1 MKKIACSS
9 ATPRGKLVYSIA
21 NVLLLSITLIG
32 STAMLFPADP
42 VKAQTVEG
50 QFYCGSSHNEK
61 SGKVPT
67 TIFWTSTSKAAIV
80 QWVRPMG
87 NYWTPQRRCNGFSKS
102 INDIYQS
109 SGAKFFLTNGKK
121 NGQKVICNADEVN
134 GDCKNVLMTLR
145 KEDNSL
151 LLLNELKEKFNAKSV
166 DSRPIRHNSGEPQ
179 LYYQIDMSELLKKG
193 SKAE

>member
-1 MKKIACSS
+1 MKKIARPS
-9 ATPRGKLVYSIA
+9 ATPRGKLVYRIA
-21 NVLLLSITLIG
+21 NLLLLSITLIG
-32 STAMLFPADP
+32 STAMLFQADP

-67 TIFWTSTSKAAIV
+67 TVFWTSTSKTAIV

-87 NYWTPQRRCNGFSKS
+87 NYWTPQRRCNGFSKN
-102 INDIYQS
+102 INDIYQA

-121 NGQKVICNADEVN
+121 NGQKVICSAEEVD
-134 GDCKNVLMTLR
+134 GDCKKVLMTLR
-145 KEDNSL
+145 PTDNSL
-151 LLLNELKEKFNAKSV
+151 LLLNELKDKLYGRSV
-166 DSRPIRHNSGEPQ
+166 DGQPIRHNSGEAQ